1 MPSYTHEMANYILTI
16 DSVTSVHP
24 MYNVNIKILV
34 CQIIGP
40 AAAGS
45 AGHVFAPV
53 RQPSLPPPLGC
64 ESSSRRGK
72 HRPCLGDV
80 DRWDWP
86 VRYRV
91 VRREL
96 SHVAEQRNCFH
107 IMHARRCRA
116 IVLSVGHRPSDRGH
130 LATPPQKRTRPHPT
144 APDHRRPQQD
154 S

>member
-1 MPSYTHEMANYILTI
+1 M
-16 DSVTSVHP
+16 TSVHP
-24 MYNVNIKILV
+24 VYNVNIKILV

-45 AGHVFAPV
+45 AGPVFAPV

-96 SHVAEQRNCFH
+96 SHVAEQRNCFL
-107 IMHARRCRA
+107 IMHARRRRRRRCRA

-130 LATPPQKRTRPHPT
+130 LATPPQNRTRPHPT